1 MSGMKGTG
9 HIVDFNSSDGLP
21 PLVVQKLNFN
31 FRNVAGFGGLSS
43 VYGSGG
49 GGGYFPQNV
58 RYEDLP
64 DKPTIENV
72 TVEGDKT
79 FANYG
84 LVPITNME
92 LEEILV

>member
-1 MSGMKGTG
+1 MCYMKGTG
-9 HIVDFNSSDGLP
+9 YIVDFNSSDGLP

-31 FRNVAGFGGLSS
+31 FRHAAGLGSS
-43 VYGSGG
+43 VASSGG
-49 GGGYFPQNV
+49 GSQPSAT

-64 DKPTIENV
+64 DKPTIERV

-79 FANYG
+79 FASYG